1 MILKTLYIR
10 FYKSFNYDYLRKHHR
25 NAVQRPWEMIDKM
38 WYPYVQ
44 IPIDSKVTTVVGA
57 NESGKSHLLS
67 AIKKGIYGEGITYQD
82 FCRYSKFFTVRQNE
96 LRLPDFGFEF
106 SNLTKQEREEICLVC
121 SIPENTEFDRFFLF
135 RTDGKNL
142 CVYIQQE
149 TDNYKKY
156 EITDQENIA
165 KVSKQLP
172 NVFELEARVAVPG
185 SIPIK
190 QLVKRIKN
198 QEIKSTKYELIA
210 RQGRAKVREIVDN
223 IFDKSDAYISTKNS
237 IVSRQDKEVKN
248 NIESL
253 ITIFNSLEN
262 YNLLESQK
270 KEYDLVFDLICKI
283 ANIDPEVLLT
293 LADSLAEGKEGH
305 ANSMIAQINTHL
317 SDSLNLQKWW
327 TQDKDFGLL
336 VSAREHDLVFT
347 IRDRTGT
354 EYSFE
359 ERSNGLK
366 YFLSYYIQYRAHK
379 PHPEKDEILLMD
391 EPDAYLSSQAQQDL
405 LKIFEKFSNPD
416 KGKPIQVI
424 YVTHSPFLIDRN
436 HAERIRVLD
445 KGKKEEGTRVV
456 KDVARNH
463 YEPLRSA
470 FGAFLGETTF
480 IGNCNL
486 MVEGVADQIL
496 IAGASTHLFRK
507 GASKEIETLDLNQIT
522 IVPTGSASHIP
533 YMVYLARGR
542 DKEQP
547 AVIVLLDSDE
557 AGNNAKKALKRG
569 GANRKELLKESFILQ
584 IGDLKKDSGLTL
596 PEGLRPT
603 EIEDLIPLSI
613 CVKAAQDYA
622 KDICQVENSIVE
634 SITESAILEK
644 IPDNKT
650 IFKAI
655 KAYFKELSEEGFHI
669 DKVGFAR
676 NVVESLKSYKEYF
689 KEEDVTNFEK
699 NFKILFSELN
709 KRKRQAEKKLTQEHI
724 SQKKERL
731 IDSFLQ
737 DHPTAARR
745 EQAIILFEELEA
757 VLLDDDNSVDNEG
770 AMKIIDNL
778 RSVHQLGTDIIKV
791 IEDYE
796 SFQQGLKQI
805 KYLEIMA
812 SQEKDDDYQNQE

>member
-1 MILKTLYIR
+1 
-10 FYKSFNYDYLRKHHR
+10 
-25 NAVQRPWEMIDKM
+25 M

-67 AIKKGIYGEGITYQD
+67 AIKKGISGEGITYQD
-82 FCRYSKFFTVRQNE
+82 FCRYSQFFTVRKNE

-106 SNLTKQEREEICLVC
+106 SNLTPQEREKICVVC
-121 SIPENTEFDRFFLF
+121 SIPKNTEFDRFFLF
-135 RTDGKNL
+135 RTDRKNL

-149 TDNYKKY
+149 TDKYTTY
-156 EITDQENIA
+156 EITNQENIE

-172 NVFELEARVAVPG
+172 NVFELEAKIAVPG

-190 QLVKRIKN
+190 QLVRRIKK
-198 QEIKSTKYELIA
+198 QEIKSTKYELIT
-210 RQGRAKVREIVDN
+210 RPDRAKVRKIVDN
-223 IFDKSDAYISTKNS
+223 ISEKYHAYLPENNSTFSKPDEAA
-237 IVSRQDKEVKN
+237 QN
-248 NIESL
+248 NIKSL
-253 ITIFNSLEN
+253 ITIFNSLKNDDSEG
-262 YNLLESQK
+262 SQK
-270 KEYDLVFDLICKI
+270 NHKEYDLVYDLICKI
-283 ANIDPEVLLT
+283 ANVDPEVLLT

-305 ANSMIAQINTHL
+305 ANSIIAKINTHL

-327 TQDKDFGLL
+327 TQDKDFSLL
-336 VSAREHDLVFT
+336 VSAQEHDLVFT

-557 AGNNAKKALKRG
+557 AGNDAKKALKRG
-569 GANRKELLKESFILQ
+569 GANKKELLKESFILQ
-584 IGDLKKDSGLTL
+584 IGDLKKNSDLTL
-596 PEGLRPT
+596 PEGLIPT
-603 EIEDLIPLSI
+603 EIEDLVPLSI
-613 CVKAAQDYA
+613 CVKAAKDYA
-622 KDICQVENSIVE
+622 KDICQVENSVVE

-655 KAYFKELSEEGFHI
+655 KAYFKELSKEGFHI

-676 NVVESLKSYKEYF
+676 NVVDSLKSYK
-689 KEEDVTNFEK
+689 N
-699 NFKILFSELN
+699 LL
-709 KRKRQAEKKLTQEHI
+709 KRKMLQILKKL
-724 SQKKERL
+724 
-731 IDSFLQ
+731 
-737 DHPTAARR
+737 
-745 EQAIILFEELEA
+745 
-757 VLLDDDNSVDNEG
+757 
-770 AMKIIDNL
+770 
-778 RSVHQLGTDIIKV
+778 
-791 IEDYE
+791 
-796 SFQQGLKQI
+796 
-805 KYLEIMA
+805 
-812 SQEKDDDYQNQE
+812 